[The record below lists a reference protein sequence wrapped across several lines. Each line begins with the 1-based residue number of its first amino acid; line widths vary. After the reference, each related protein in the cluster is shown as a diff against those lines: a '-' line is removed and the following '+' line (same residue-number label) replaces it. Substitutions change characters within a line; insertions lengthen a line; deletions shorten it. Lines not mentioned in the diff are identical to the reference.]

1 MTIESWIDISSQP
14 PSPPHFLDETTT
26 TGFPIEKKEH
36 SRERKSARGNEIPIL
51 SDDATHFSNI
61 QEEYEESDSD
71 DEEILD
77 CSTENVIIA
86 KSQETMPVYD
96 AESNLDMG
104 RSTSASLFFTPQPNA
119 FSHPPSNQRH
129 RSVRDNLTSN
139 NLPNVNGHPARYQRR
154 QSSYGESTDHDAALR
169 ASLTTLLSIGAGAAR
184 GLPKRETVTA
194 RGIHK
199 HNEPIGL
206 RFVSETELMALSS
219 SPISHTST
227 PPSSNVKSNR
237 HRSPDI
243 GLLEKRRRKL
253 NTSDKAKPSNL
264 LAGIQDDIINPT
276 LFTWAV
282 SAGVLVLISVVG
294 FGAGYVIGR
303 EVGRQEVATGL
314 NGSALSDGSS
324 CGKEI
329 FKRSSNGLMRFRWSM
344 GGNCKSV
351 AN

>member
-14 PSPPHFLDETTT
+14 SSPPHSLGNTTT
-26 TGFPIEKKEH
+26 TGFPVEKKEH
-36 SRERKSARGNEIPIL
+36 SCERKSALGNEIPIL
-51 SDDATHFSNI
+51 SDDAAHFSNI

-77 CSTENVIIA
+77 SSTENVIIA

-129 RSVRDNLTSN
+129 RSVRNNLTSN
-139 NLPNVNGHPARYQRR
+139 TLSNVHGHPARYQRR
-154 QSSYGESTDHDAALR
+154 QSSYGEPTDHDAALR

-184 GLPKRETVTA
+184 SLPKRETVTA
-194 RGIHK
+194 RGIQK

-206 RFVSETELMALSS
+206 RFVSEAELMALPS

-243 GLLEKRRRKL
+243 GLLEKRKRKL
-253 NTSDKAKPSNL
+253 KTSEKAKPSKL
-264 LAGIQDDIINPT
+264 LAGIQDDMLNPT

-314 NGSALSDGSS
+314 NSSALADGS
-324 CGKEI
+324 CGKDF